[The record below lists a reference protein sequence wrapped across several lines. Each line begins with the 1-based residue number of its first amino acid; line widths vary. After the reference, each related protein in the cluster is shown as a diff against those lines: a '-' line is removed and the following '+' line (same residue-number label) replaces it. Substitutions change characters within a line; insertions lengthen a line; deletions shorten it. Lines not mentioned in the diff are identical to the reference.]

1 MNKTNRVSN
10 IQQATD
16 VVYAQLKELNPE
28 IQRDDVYETIM
39 DEVIES
45 VEFIL
50 TDNDTIFIEDNE
62 NDPVALDEYL
72 QRKVPNYHDLINE
85 IVDDMLG
92 GEDVLDTEEE

>member
-10 IQQATD
+10 IEQATD
-16 VVYAQLKELNPE
+16 IVYAQLKELNPE

-45 VEFIL
+45 VEYIL